1 MKFIKEQIKILRD
14 EKKKIVALSKEQE
27 KSYKKCLKELN
38 LKDGT
43 TPAEYLWEYLFLSDI
58 SVKEFQESLDKALK
72 SGNTGNCDAGCGC
85 KH

>member
-1 MKFIKEQIKILRD
+1 MKFSKEQIKILRD
-14 EKKKIVALSKEQE
+14 GKKKVAALSKEQQQI
-27 KSYKKCLKELN
+27 YKKWLKEFK